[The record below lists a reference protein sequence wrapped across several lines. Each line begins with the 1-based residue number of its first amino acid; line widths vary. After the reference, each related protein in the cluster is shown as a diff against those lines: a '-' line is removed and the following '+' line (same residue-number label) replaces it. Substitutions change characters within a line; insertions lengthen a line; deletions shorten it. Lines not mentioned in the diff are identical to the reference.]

1 MSFCNT
7 CYRTVTMYEGRVE
20 KGLQYETGK
29 KPIKWE
35 EHREVNCVP
44 CDLYAAVKRGGRKRK
59 IARKG
64 KEKTIGIWTDDKIPQ
79 IESSE
84 FPFIEKLDIIKLK
97 FYNVSYEKCVCYLQW
112 FN

>member
-1 MSFCNT
+1 
-7 CYRTVTMYEGRVE
+7 MYEGRVE
-20 KGLQYETGK
+20 KGLQHETGK

-64 KEKTIGIWTDDKIPQ
+64 KEKTIITGHPALANSISKTQ
-79 IESSE
+79 IKRS
-84 FPFIEKLDIIKLK
+84 
-97 FYNVSYEKCVCYLQW
+97 V
-112 FN
+112 

>member
-1 MSFCNT
+1 
-7 CYRTVTMYEGRVE
+7 MYEGRVE

-64 KEKTIGIWTDDKIPQ
+64 KEKNHWHWP
-79 IESSE
+79 
-84 FPFIEKLDIIKLK
+84 P
-97 FYNVSYEKCVCYLQW
+97 
-112 FN
+112 